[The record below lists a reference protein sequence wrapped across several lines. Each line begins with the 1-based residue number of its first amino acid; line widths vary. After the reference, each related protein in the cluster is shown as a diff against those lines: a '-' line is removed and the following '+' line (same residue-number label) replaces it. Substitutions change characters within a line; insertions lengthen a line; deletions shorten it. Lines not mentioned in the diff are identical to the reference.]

1 MAKTRFSAAIV
12 SHRKQDGGCFP
23 ARLWV
28 LLPIQ
33 HHIFILFVNYGFR
46 DSEMKH
52 LDGLVSLLAAQ
63 IWLCF
68 NTTFANNKVEAN
80 QSK

>member
-1 MAKTRFSAAIV
+1 MTRFSDAIV
-12 SHRKQDGGCFP
+12 SHHKQDGGCIP
-23 ARLWV
+23 NRLC
-28 LLPIQ
+28 LLISIQ

-46 DSEMKH
+46 DSEMKC
-52 LDGLVSLLAAQ
+52 LDGLISLHAAQ